1 MTDPTT
7 IKAAI
12 VESQTLY
19 MRATYLG
26 NGIWAGGFFKST
38 IQEALECA
46 PGLVGKHFEII
57 EVDLQIPA
65 DKSSVK
71 VLSDDLNNTQNKI
84 FELDQKHRAA
94 LAEIEY
100 LKQTLLKPAKEAR
113 KPPHPAVLVDANT
126 EHDVP
131 AKNARTAPA
140 LRAKGAP

>member
-1 MTDPTT
+1 MTDSTT

-38 IQEALECA
+38 IQEAIECT
-46 PGLVGKHFEII
+46 PGQVGKHFEII

-71 VLSDDLNNTQNKI
+71 VLSDDLNTAQSKI

-100 LKQTLLKPAKEAR
+100 LKQTLSKPAKEAR
-113 KPPHPAVLVDANT
+113 KPPDWPILLDANT

-140 LRAKGAP
+140 LRSKGAP